1 MRRFFLRGVA
11 LLVVA
16 LVLYVAVTFVQVW
29 SASRRDG
36 AEQADVIVVF
46 GAAQYNGRPSPVLRA
61 RLDHAAALFERG
73 LADTV
78 FVTGGRQP
86 GDRTGETEA
95 SASASYLQE
104 RGVPEDAILWEPFGR
119 SSWQQLASVASVLK
133 RRGMTDVLLVSDP
146 FHSARVGAMADELG
160 LDASVSPTRTS
171 PISGATELRYLAKE
185 TAAVALGRVVGF
197 RRAAG
202 IERTVTEGALAVGSV
217 RVRSRTG

>member
-1 MRRFFLRGVA
+1 MRGLA
-11 LLVVA
+11 LLVLA
-16 LVLYVAVTFVQVW
+16 LVGYVAVTFVQVW

-36 AEQADVIVVF
+36 AEEADVIVVF

-73 LADTV
+73 LADMV

-104 RGVPEDAILWEPFGR
+104 RGVPEEAILWEPFGR
-119 SSWQQLASVASVLK
+119 SSWQQLASVAAVLK
-133 RRGMTDVLLVSDP
+133 RRGLTDVLLVSDP

-171 PISGATELRYLAKE
+171 PISGVTELRYLAKE

-202 IERTVTEGALAVGSV
+202 IERTVTEGAVAVGSV
-217 RVRSRTG
+217 RVRWRSG

>member
-1 MRRFFLRGVA
+1 MRRFVVRGVA
-11 LLVVA
+11 LLVA
-16 LVLYVAVTFVQVW
+16 LFVVYIGVTFVQVW
-29 SASRRDG
+29 AASRRDG
-36 AEQADVIVVF
+36 AKRADVIVVF

-61 RLDHAAALFERG
+61 RLDHAADLYERE
-73 LADTV
+73 LADLV

-95 SASASYLQE
+95 SASASYLEQ
-104 RGVPEDAILWEPFGR
+104 RGVPEEAILWEPFGR

-160 LDASVSPTRTS
+160 LDAAVSPTRTS
-171 PISGATELRYLAKE
+171 PISGVTELRYLAKE

-202 IERTVTEGALAVGSV
+202 IERTVTEGSP
-217 RVRSRTG
+217 RS